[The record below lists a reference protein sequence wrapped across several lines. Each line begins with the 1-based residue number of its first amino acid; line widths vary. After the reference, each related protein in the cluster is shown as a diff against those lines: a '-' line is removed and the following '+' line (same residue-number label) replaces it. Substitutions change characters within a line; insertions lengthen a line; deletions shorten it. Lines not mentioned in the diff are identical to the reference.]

1 MKTLKEQMKEQL
13 KSLLQFTKL
22 LYCLI
27 QIRNKHMAHKI
38 TIVKL
43 TVSIVQTDRMHARD
57 AAIVGA
63 TLR

>member
-1 MKTLKEQMKEQL
+1 MRTLKEQTL

-38 TIVKL
+38 TTVEL
-43 TVSIVQTDRMHARD
+43 TVSIVQTDRMHACD